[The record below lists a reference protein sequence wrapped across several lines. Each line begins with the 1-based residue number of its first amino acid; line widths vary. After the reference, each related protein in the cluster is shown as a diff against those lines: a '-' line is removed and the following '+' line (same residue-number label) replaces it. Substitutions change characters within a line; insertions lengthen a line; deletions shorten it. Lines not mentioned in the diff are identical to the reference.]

1 MTKIGWTHPI
11 DESDQWDGFND
22 PGIEHFSGSPT
33 RNLAREVNQN
43 SLDALDDASGKPVLI
58 KISKHSVLVSS
69 IPNVEQLKK
78 NIALCSSVADQEG
91 PKATQFFE
99 AATSELAKAK
109 ITVLEISD
117 FHTKGMKGPSRNGT
131 PFYAFTKAR
140 GQSKK
145 PSEVSTGSFGI
156 GKFAPYAVSK
166 LRTVFVSTVF
176 QGDDGGYHQL
186 TQGKSILMSHD
197 DSKERRHQGVGFWGL
212 ETKCQPIPDISP
224 HIPEWIA
231 RATVKADYKA
241 NLGTKLVIL
250 GFDDKKGWEKQLAA
264 SVAENFFGAISAK
277 RLEVHIAEAY
287 VLTADTI
294 SSILADSEI
303 VTSVAGQSNEPE
315 QIENSSHYLSCLA
328 PTDDVIVEQSQM
340 LHLGLC
346 ELRLRLE
353 VGLPRRVCTLR
364 NGMFISDS
372 LNLQGLK
379 SFSDFKDFVA
389 VFQCKSDKGNE
400 LLRAMEPPKHDAF
413 EPDRL
418 PTKDDQEKGRAAL
431 RDMARWIRDML
442 KRHAKDPVSDVTSL
456 DELKDYFAE
465 EGEQGAGDGSEE
477 INPYGAVK
485 LTARPLPQKKN
496 STPNIKPEG
505 DGTGDGDGGDGGGGD
520 EESDG
525 EGGKGGGK
533 GDGEGGSGAGTQ
545 KPTVQLL
552 NPRAVVT
559 AANQRRIA
567 FTAGKSGL
575 VEISLFEVGADQD
588 FQIEVKYANQGTIKD
603 GKVRL
608 HVKEN
613 VRETIDVKLSEEFN
627 GALKVLAHGL

>member
-11 DESDQWDGFND
+11 DDSDQWDGFND

-43 SLDALDDASGKPVLI
+43 SLDAFDDASGKPVVI
-58 KISKHSVLVSS
+58 KISKHLVHVSS
-69 IPNVEQLKK
+69 IPDVEQLKK
-78 NIALCSSVADQEG
+78 NIGFCRTFADQEG

-99 AATSELAKAK
+99 TATSELAKTK

-117 FHTKGMKGPSRNGT
+117 FNTKGMKGPSRNGT
-131 PFYAFTKAR
+131 AFYAFTKAK

-145 PSEVSTGSFGI
+145 PSEISTGSFGI

-166 LRTVFVSTVF
+166 LRTVFVSTIF
-176 QGDDGGYHQL
+176 RDDAGDLQQL

-197 DSKERRHQGVGFWGL
+197 DRKERRHQGVGFWGV
-212 ETKCQPIPDISP
+212 EAKCQPVSGIAPEIPTWLVRGNSVG
-224 HIPEWIA
+224 E
-231 RATVKADYKA
+231 YKD
-241 NLGTKLVIL
+241 NVGTKLIIL
-250 GFDDKKGWEKQLAA
+250 GFDDKKGWEKQLVA
-264 SVAENFFGAISAK
+264 SVAENFFGAIAAK
-277 RLEVHIAEAY
+277 RLEVHISDSYAI
-287 VLTADTI
+287 TADTI
-294 SSILADSEI
+294 SSILTDGEL
-303 VTSVAGQSNEPE
+303 VDSVAGQSNEPE
-315 QIENSSHYLSCLA
+315 QIENSSHYLSCLSA
-328 PTDDVIVEQSQM
+328 SAGVIVEQSQM

-346 ELRLRLE
+346 ELRLQLAE
-353 VGLPRRVCTLR
+353 GLPRRVCVLR

-389 VFQCKSDKGNE
+389 VFQCRSDKGNE

-418 PTKDDQEKGRAAL
+418 PTKEEQEKAKTAL
-431 RDMARWIRDML
+431 RDMARWIREML

-485 LTARPLPQKKN
+485 LTARPLPQRK
-496 STPNIKPEG
+496 TPTPAVSK
-505 DGTGDGDGGDGGGGD
+505 DGDGDGN
-520 EESDG
+520 G
-525 EGGKGGGK
+525 EGD
-533 GDGEGGSGAGTQ
+533 GDGEEGSHDNGNNTGNSVGKGGSGAGAQ
-545 KPTVQLL
+545 KPTVQIV
-552 NPRAVVT
+552 NPRAVIIS
-559 AANQRRIA
+559 ANQRRIA
-567 FTAGKSGL
+567 FTAGKSGP

-588 FQIEVKYANQGTIKD
+588 FQIQVKYSNQGTIKD
-603 GKVRL
+603 GRVRL
-608 HVKEN
+608 NVKESA
-613 VRETIDVKLSEEFN
+613 REVIEVKLAEEFN
-627 GALKVLAHGL
+627 GALKVVAHGL